1 MKSVFI
7 ILAII
12 GGCLLDYT
20 YSINN
25 KNFSNES
32 PKFEKSETSNTVDTE
47 SSSLPSNLID
57 NGIGRSIFRIYEQC
71 DTSDDI
77 IKCLKVQVTRL
88 IGRAL
93 KVQNIKLIDGVT
105 IVKKSNQYD
114 GNGIGTSGSRSSLGG
129 SAIDLQLNNND
140 IAKLSTKSLDQLL
153 YGRIGKFFETH
164 QIQVNI
170 PYLLS
175 FGRKNSEEFFEGRGK
190 KKDKKYFAPFIAAV
204 ILKAAILKM
213 AYHSIAVI
221 AGKALIVGKIALII
235 SAIIG
240 LKKLV
245 SNDQHE
251 KTTYEIV
258 KHPHVQQ
265 SHTYSSSHSDY
276 EGGHESGSSYHR
288 SLKDDEMIAQDKA
301 YRAYV
306 PRS

>member
-1 MKSVFI
+1 MKSVLI
-7 ILAII
+7 ILVVIASCIV
-12 GGCLLDYT
+12 DYT
-20 YSINN
+20 YCLSETYA
-25 KNFSNES
+25 NES
-32 PKFEKSETSNTVDTE
+32 GESDGSEAA
-47 SSSLPSNLID
+47 SSAATASASPALTNLID

-71 DTSDDI
+71 DASDDL
-77 IKCLKVQVTRL
+77 IKCLKLQVTRF

-105 IVKKSNQYD
+105 VVKKPNQF
-114 GNGIGTSGSRSSLGG
+114 NGSGSRSSLN
-129 SAIDLQLNNND
+129 ADLQLNNVD
-140 IAKLSTKSLDQLL
+140 LEQLSDKSLDQLL
-153 YGRIGKFFETH
+153 YGRFAKFFETH
-164 QIQVNI
+164 QIQVNV
-170 PYLLS
+170 PNLLS
-175 FGRKNSEEFFEGRGK
+175 FGRRNAEEFLEGRGK
-190 KKDKKYFAPFIAAV
+190 KKDKKYLSALIATV
-204 ILKAAILKM
+204 VLKTAILKM

-276 EGGHESGSSYHR
+276 EGGHESGGSGYHR
-288 SLKDDEMIAQDKA
+288 SMKDDEMLMQDKA
-301 YRAYV
+301 YRAYL